1 MIKEDVDAE
10 EIADVVG
17 QWTGIPVSKML
28 EGEKNKLLRL
38 EDVLSKRVIG
48 QEEAIEAISDA
59 VRRSRSGLQNENK
72 PIGSFLFLG
81 STGVGKT
88 ELAKTLS
95 SFLFND
101 ENAMTRIDMTEYQ
114 EKHAVSRLVGA
125 PPGYVGY
132 DEGGQL
138 TEAVRRNPY
147 SVILL
152 DEIEKAHPD
161 IFNILLQV
169 LDDGRLT
176 DNKGRTVNFNNTI
189 IIMTSNVGASHISGA
204 YDNSESLDHNKIKS
218 LVINE
223 LKSSFKPEFLNR
235 IDETIVF
242 NPLNKKVISKIV
254 EIEIEE
260 VNNLLIPKNI
270 HLSLSTYALEYLT
283 NKGFEPQYG
292 ARPIKRLIKKE
303 SLNALS
309 KELLNNNFKSGDNI
323 LVDSFDEAIIFLKN
337 SNLTTNEKI
346 KEFSEQN

>member
-1 MIKEDVDAE
+1 M
-10 EIADVVG
+10 
-17 QWTGIPVSKML
+17 
-28 EGEKNKLLRL
+28 
-38 EDVLSKRVIG
+38 
-48 QEEAIEAISDA
+48 
-59 VRRSRSGLQNENK
+59 EN
-72 PIGSFLFLG
+72 
-81 STGVGKT
+81 
-88 ELAKTLS
+88 
-95 SFLFND
+95 
-101 ENAMTRIDMTEYQ
+101 
-114 EKHAVSRLVGA
+114 
-125 PPGYVGY
+125 
-132 DEGGQL
+132 
-138 TEAVRRNPY
+138 
-147 SVILL
+147 
-152 DEIEKAHPD
+152 
-161 IFNILLQV
+161 
-169 LDDGRLT
+169 
-176 DNKGRTVNFNNTI
+176 
-189 IIMTSNVGASHISGA
+189 
-204 YDNSESLDHNKIKS
+204 LDHNKIKS

-270 HLSLSTYALEYLT
+270 HLNLSTYALEYLT

-303 SLNALS
+303 ILNALS